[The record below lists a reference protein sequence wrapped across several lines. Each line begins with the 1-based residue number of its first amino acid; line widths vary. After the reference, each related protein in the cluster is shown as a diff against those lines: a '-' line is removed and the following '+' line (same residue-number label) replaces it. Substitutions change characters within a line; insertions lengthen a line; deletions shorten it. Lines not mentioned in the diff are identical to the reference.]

1 MKSILIDGNV
11 WFRFEMEEIQDLVYG
26 LISAKV
32 DDKLHLQDNIE
43 YLPVSRQMELRRNM
57 NRYQALIEQL
67 SQGRAY

>member
-1 MKSILIDGNV
+1 MKSILIDGKV
-11 WFRFEMEEIQDLVYG
+11 WFRFDTEEIQDLVVG

-32 DDKLHLQDNIE
+32 EDELHLHEYVE
-43 YLPVSRQMELRRNM
+43 YLSIPRQMQLRRNM

>member
-1 MKSILIDGNV
+1 MKSILIEGKV

-43 YLPVSRQMELRRNM
+43 YLPVSRQMELRRNI